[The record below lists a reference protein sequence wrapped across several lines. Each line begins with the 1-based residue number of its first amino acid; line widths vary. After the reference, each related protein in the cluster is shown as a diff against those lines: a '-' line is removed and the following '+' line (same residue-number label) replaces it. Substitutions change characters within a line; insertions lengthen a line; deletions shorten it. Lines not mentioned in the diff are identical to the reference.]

1 MNCWPVLSGETPDL
15 LFPASNAAIQKL
27 LPTGLTKLN
36 PYSQRAAFPL
46 LQSRNSPVFSN
57 KASFVSKQDFFTLQT
72 RLVWRQKK
80 PCL

>member
-1 MNCWPVLSGETPDL
+1 MNCLPVLSGETPDL
-15 LFPASNAAIQKL
+15 LFPASNAAIQEF

-36 PYSQRAAFPL
+36 PYNRRAAFPVTAKPKFP
-46 LQSRNSPVFSN
+46 RFSN
-57 KASFVSKQDFFTLQT
+57 KASFVSKQGFFTLQT